1 MMELLAG
8 FFVAVPYAI
17 SGALGLGLVVLCVM
31 CYGRFGAGL
40 AVITTAFALDVIT
53 QSSPLLNLGITLYVA
68 DLPMIFVG
76 VVAGLRWLLRKDIP
90 HRHIGWMIFAA
101 VFFVDLAIGLAKH
114 GTSAGVQARN
124 DFYSLAAAS
133 YVMSFQIGRPQV
145 RQLLGALAW
154 LAFAL
159 LLLCVYRWT
168 VYYGDIRELLPAMG
182 SYNADGAIRVV
193 GSNAALA
200 LAQALIIGMFFG
212 FLGAGAKFARS
223 LLLALVGAVLVLQH
237 RSVWLAGLVGLGV
250 SMLLARAQSISRLR
264 QLMMLSA
271 VILVAGVGLMFGGK
285 LTEDIRSSASRA
297 IEGQGTVAARFEN
310 WRATV
315 TDWRDA
321 GPRAILIGRE
331 FGGDSTRVV
340 ANAQGE
346 TIRIRFGAHNIYVS
360 LLTSTGVIGLGAL
373 LWTIFGTL
381 RKLYANSRRGGDDAP
396 YDSVLLVLLTMQLV
410 YYVAYSTDFLQFM
423 IFGIAVAAA
432 HRVESLT
439 EVEAPVRAR
448 TPGRFVRSGRGDVF
462 SAWR

>member
-8 FFVAVPYAI
+8 IFIAAPYLIAA
-17 SGALGLGLVVLCVM
+17 ALGLGLAILCVM

-40 AVITTAFALDVIT
+40 AVITVVFALDVIT

-68 DLPMIFVG
+68 DLPMIFIG
-76 VVAGLRWLLRKDIP
+76 AVAGLRWLLRKDIP
-90 HRHIGWMIFAA
+90 HRHIGWVIFAA
-101 VFFVDLAIGLAKH
+101 VFFVDLAIGLGSH
-114 GTSAGVQARN
+114 GTGAGVQARN

-133 YVMSFQIGRPQV
+133 YAMSFPVGRPQV

-168 VYYGDIRELLPAMG
+168 VYYGGIRELLPAMG
-182 SYNADGAIRVV
+182 TYNTDGAIRVV
-193 GSNAALA
+193 GSSAALA

-237 RSVWLAGLVGLGV
+237 RSVWLASLVGVGV
-250 SMLLARAQSISRLR
+250 SMLLARSQSISRLR
-264 QLMMLSA
+264 QMAMLSA
-271 VILVAGVGLMFGGK
+271 VILVAAVGLTFGGK

-297 IEGQGTVAARFEN
+297 LEGEGTVAARFEN
-310 WRATV
+310 WRVTI

-331 FGGDSTRVV
+331 FGSDSTRVV

-346 TIRIRFGAHNIYVS
+346 NVRIRFGAHNIYVS
-360 LLTSTGVIGLGAL
+360 LLTSTGVIGLSAL
-373 LWTIFGTL
+373 LWAIFGTL
-381 RKLYANSRRGGDDAP
+381 RKLYASSRSGGDDAP
-396 YDSVLLVLLTMQLV
+396 YNSVLLVLLAMQLV

-423 IFGIAVAAA
+423 IFGIALSAA
-432 HRVESLT
+432 HGLAVPAADSKAAPLFGRTGQQRANKPLT
-439 EVEAPVRAR
+439 
-448 TPGRFVRSGRGDVF
+448 
-462 SAWR
+462 